1 MKHQRTIWGAMAG
14 FAFVLQ
20 ATAAEE
26 PVVMQN
32 YKRDPFTASDTMYAL
47 VGNQAAAA
55 ANSGRGFIAGGAD
68 QIPKMRLRGFVNN
81 KKSVAVLDIEGI
93 GTYLVRENDEIG
105 LQAIGRN
112 TVIKIIEVDGMGVK
126 VQSGTFRQ
134 VIVVR

>member
-1 MKHQRTIWGAMAG
+1 MKYRQIWWGTLAG
-14 FAFVLQ
+14 FALALPAV
-20 ATAAEE
+20 AAEE
-26 PVVMQN
+26 PVYIQN
-32 YKRDPFTASDTMYAL
+32 HKRDPFTASDTMHAL
-47 VGNQAAAA
+47 VGNQAANA
-55 ANSGRGFIAGGAD
+55 ANSGRGFIVGGAD

-81 KKSVAVLDIEGI
+81 KKSVAVLDIQGV

-112 TVIKIIEVDGMGVK
+112 TVIKIIEVSGMGVK

>member
-1 MKHQRTIWGAMAG
+1 MKHQRTIWGALVGLTLSLPAM
-14 FAFVLQ
+14 
-20 ATAAEE
+20 AAEE
-26 PVVMQN
+26 QLVMHT
-32 YKRDPFTASDTMYAL
+32 YKRDPFTASDTMHAM

-81 KKSVAVLDIEGI
+81 KKSVAILDIQGV

>member
-1 MKHQRTIWGAMAG
+1 MKHQRTMWGAVAG
-14 FAFVLQ
+14 LALTLP
-20 ATAAEE
+20 AMAAEE
-26 PVVMQN
+26 QLVMQT
-32 YKRDPFTASDTMYAL
+32 YKRDPFTASDTMHAM
-47 VGNQAAAA
+47 VGNQAVAAA
-55 ANSGRGFIAGGAD
+55 SSGRGFIAGGVD

-81 KKSVAVLDIEGI
+81 KKSVAILDIDGV